1 MGKIILVVVNLF
13 AIFAYNLF
21 LGGDVTIN
29 QSFPESIKAGE
40 SFTIDITIEK
50 GDQSGFAK
58 WQQTLPEG
66 FVATAKETAGATFSF
81 KNQDVKII
89 WMAIPEEESFTI
101 SYDVTTDSGIQG
113 DFKLVGQFSYIQ
125 ENERKDITSS
135 PKAISVTNDT
145 PILAAN
151 PDPIEGDTIDDAEEK
166 EKLETG
172 IVATNVSAPG
182 DDKLDSGAV
191 QSELGAAETTTIEGS
206 VANNNGLI
214 ITRHIESI
222 EEAKYEVT
230 ITITKGEL
238 NSFGKVEDYL
248 PPNYIATEGENMEG
262 IYSFNKNVVKILWMT
277 LPDED
282 KITVSYFMEST
293 SDELD
298 SGLVHGAFSY
308 LDGDESRQLRL
319 NPTKFENTFV
329 PVLAEE
335 PEPEE
340 KVAEEVPDAAVVA
353 IPEVVEE
360 PAVAEVPVVAQASQE
375 ELTEEVTNIPAPE
388 ANIRYKVQIAASR
401 KEVNQQY
408 FIDRHNLTETVTIQ
422 FHESWYKYTIGGYDV
437 YKEARDKRN
446 AVWASENKLSDAF
459 VTAYNAGERI
469 SVQEALMIT
478 QQKWFK

>member
-21 LGGDVTIN
+21 FGGDVTIE

-40 SFTIDITIEK
+40 SFTIEITIEK
-50 GDQSGFAK
+50 GDRSGFAK

-101 SYDVTTDSGIQG
+101 SYNVTTDAAMQG

-125 ENERKDITSS
+125 ENQRKDISTS
-135 PKAISVTNDT
+135 PKAISITNDT

-151 PDPIEGDTIDDAEEK
+151 PNPIGT
-166 EKLETG
+166 
-172 IVATNVSAPG
+172 
-182 DDKLDSGAV
+182 DS
-191 QSELGAAETTTIEGS
+191 LGAAGELEKVDSSVIASNLPDPELKKDDDGVDPEAVPTEVEAIEIATPEGT
-206 VANNNGLI
+206 VASDNGLI
-214 ITRHIESI
+214 ITRQIEPI

-230 ITITKGEL
+230 LTITKGDL

-248 PPNYIATEGENMEG
+248 PPNYTATANKSMEG
-262 IYSFNKNVVKILWMT
+262 IYSFKKNVVKILWMT
-277 LPDED
+277 LPDEN
-282 KITVSYFMEST
+282 KITVSYIMEST

-298 SGLVHGAFSY
+298 SALIHGAFSY
-308 LDGDESRQLRL
+308 LDGDDSRQLKL

-335 PEPEE
+335 PELEE
-340 KVAEEVPDAAVVA
+340 ELAEE
-353 IPEVVEE
+353 IPEVIVVEEPEIVEE
-360 PAVAEVPVVAQASQE
+360 PAV
-375 ELTEEVTNIPAPE
+375 EEVRKEEVAKEITNIPAPE
-388 ANIRYKVQIAASR
+388 ASVRYKVQIAAGKR
-401 KEVNQQY
+401 EVNQQY
-408 FIDRHNLTETVTIQ
+408 FIDRHNITEPVTIQ
-422 FHESWYKYTIGGYDV
+422 FHETWYKYTIGGYDV

-446 AVWASENKLSDAF
+446 AVWATDNKISDAF

-469 SVQEALMIT
+469 SVQEALMIS